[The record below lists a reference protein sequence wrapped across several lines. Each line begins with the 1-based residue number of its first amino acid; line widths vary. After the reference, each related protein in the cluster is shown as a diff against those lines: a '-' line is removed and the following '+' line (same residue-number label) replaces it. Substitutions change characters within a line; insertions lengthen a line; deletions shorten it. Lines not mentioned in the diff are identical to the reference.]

1 MKNRRKWLSL
11 TGLLAVVMV
20 FSLVAGSALAET
32 TDVDTPETTVE
43 GADEDVRVCPVTG
56 EPGPGPNARP
66 NGYGGR
72 EDTGVRQR
80 IQDEACLT
88 DPELAEA
95 RKAEAEVR
103 RAENRAAREERIAN
117 GEAGEGYR
125 YGQGGQG
132 GRGRGQMGGQQ
143 P

>member
-32 TDVDTPETTVE
+32 TDESTAAVAAENNE
-43 GADEDVRVCPVTG
+43 EAEWVCPVTG
-56 EPGPGPNARP
+56 EPGPGPNAHA
-66 NGYGGR
+66 NGYGER
-72 EDTGVRQR
+72 EDAGVRQR
-80 IQDEACLT
+80 IRDEACLT
-88 DPELAEA
+88 DPEVAEA

-125 YGQGGQG
+125 YGKGGQG
-132 GRGRGQMGGQQ
+132 GRGQRGAQQ